1 MRSRRVLTPG
11 AVAGRVAAAGGPARA
26 VPQES
31 TQRMSGQLRDQI
43 KQPRPFASLE
53 AEAFVNVLRT
63 ASQLL
68 GGLVELLRPHD
79 ITQPQYNVLRILRG
93 AGPDGLPSGEV
104 GVRMVSREPDMT
116 RLLDRMEARGLV
128 SRARGTVDRRV
139 VTVRLTDAGRRMV
152 DALDAPVRELHAR
165 QLGHLSPEEL
175 QALSTLLERARA
187 EEALPS
193 APAGAPPGA
202 ADAMAERVAEA
213 QPSTGR
219 GLASTLGRR

>member
-1 MRSRRVLTPG
+1 
-11 AVAGRVAAAGGPARA
+11 
-26 VPQES
+26 
-31 TQRMSGQLRDQI
+31 MSGQLREQI
-43 KQPRPFASLE
+43 KQPRPFASPE

-93 AGPDGLPSGEV
+93 AGPEGLPSGEV
-104 GVRMVSREPDMT
+104 GLRMVSREPDMT

-139 VTVRLTDAGRRMV
+139 VTVCLTDAGRRMV
-152 DALDAPVRELHAR
+152 HTLDAPVAALHAR
-165 QLGHLSPEEL
+165 QLGHLSPDEL

-187 EEALPS
+187 EEARS
-193 APAGAPPGA
+193 SSTGA
-202 ADAMAERVAEA
+202 ASIDPAPSVAKGLSEA

>member
-1 MRSRRVLTPG
+1 
-11 AVAGRVAAAGGPARA
+11 
-26 VPQES
+26 
-31 TQRMSGQLRDQI
+31 MSGQLRDQI

-93 AGPDGLPSGEV
+93 AGAGGLPSGEV

-116 RLLDRMEARGLV
+116 RLLDRMEGRGLV
-128 SRARGTVDRRV
+128 ARARGTVDRRV
-139 VTVRLTDAGRRMV
+139 VTVRLTDAGREIV
-152 DALDAPVRELHAR
+152 AALDGPVAELHAR
-165 QLGHLSPEEL
+165 QLGHMSEDEL

-187 EEALPS
+187 EELCASGTDGMSSDPR
-193 APAGAPPGA
+193 AVAVDRPG
-202 ADAMAERVAEA
+202 EA

-219 GLASTLGRR
+219 GLASTLGHR